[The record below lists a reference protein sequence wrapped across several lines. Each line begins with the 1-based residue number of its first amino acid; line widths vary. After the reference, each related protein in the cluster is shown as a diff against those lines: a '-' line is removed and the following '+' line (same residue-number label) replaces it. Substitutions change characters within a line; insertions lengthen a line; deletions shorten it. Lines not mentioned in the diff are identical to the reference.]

1 MPGLDGEN
9 NPLVIHGRKNLET
22 NGWFK
27 DEDGMHTIL
36 SGSVDD
42 ERLNNGKP
50 TVIPF
55 VYEGRKVGVD
65 EAIERAVTSGI
76 QWPSA
81 NTHEEATAISK
92 AASSAMDRYL
102 EPRQYKITAPDGKSY
117 VISGPPGSTQEQALQ
132 KAMEQYARTRGD
144 AQLSDAA
151 RRLEMAQGIAKAN
164 PDVYGNIV
172 AQGEPEIDPHA
183 LQRGPALPA
192 DKANFGASV
201 KAGVIADPDTQ
212 RREIAK
218 SLFPDDPNGAQRI
231 GFMDGSPVY
240 VDEQGQL
247 KRVSPRIVSGLAEI
261 TANVPEAVGA
271 VVGSFATG
279 NPVSG
284 AAAGGAGGRA
294 AKRAVSELVFD
305 EPATPL
311 SVGKEMVGEVAV
323 NLVAGG
329 LGKGV
334 AGFAGRGKI
343 VDFSPQNVRTAE
355 QARQYVKQSTGI
367 DLDLAQASGDR
378 KLLALRDYAARYPGR
393 TAELI
398 QAADE
403 AAAGQ
408 LDNATNRVLD
418 SIAKSTPSEIAGKE
432 GINAAQIVIRAA
444 RDKTYKEVK
453 PLYDAAY
460 AAVPEV
466 TDPEILKMLELPHF
480 DAAMRSGKRLAVL
493 EGSSTAR
500 VASKAAPEQQIASA
514 SSQADLDSVAKA
526 LKLFDENPTPKMQAL
541 EAAYSR
547 RSKELRAAPA
557 GQSQPASPA
566 ATPDAPSLRD
576 LDYLKRGLDDQ
587 IESLRS
593 KGKRQEAAA
602 LSKRKNEMVA
612 KLDELSND
620 QWKLARQKYQELI
633 RANVEPL
640 ENGIVGVL
648 AGIKDPLASR
658 AAVKIFSDPNV
669 TPAAINLAKTALE
682 KQSPEAYAG
691 LVRQYLAHRWNQALK
706 TTQGGDIINPAGK
719 FRQAVYGT
727 PADRDRM
734 RAMLP
739 AGAGSAFDDL
749 MLAMEKLSRTQLG
762 ASRVAG
768 SNTFRDQELNESLKG
783 QGAIVFRWLTSPRK
797 SIQDAAEER
806 AKQKSLDA
814 ITEALLDPAKRSQ
827 LRQVARMEPS
837 TKQAILLSGLLSG
850 QAVADIAPERMPALQ

>member
-1 MPGLDGEN
+1 MSQQIG
-9 NPLVIHGRKNLET
+9 
-22 NGWFK
+22 
-27 DEDGMHTIL
+27 
-36 SGSVDD
+36 
-42 ERLNNGKP
+42 
-50 TVIPF
+50 
-55 VYEGRKVGVD
+55 
-65 EAIERAVTSGI
+65 
-76 QWPSA
+76 
-81 NTHEEATAISK
+81 
-92 AASSAMDRYL
+92 
-102 EPRQYKITAPDGKSY
+102 
-117 VISGPPGSTQEQALQ
+117 
-132 KAMEQYARTRGD
+132 
-144 AQLSDAA
+144 
-151 RRLEMAQGIAKAN
+151 KAN
-164 PDVYGNIV
+164 PDLYGNIV
-172 AQGEPEIDPHA
+172 AMGESQVDPYA
-183 LQRGPALPA
+183 SQRGPALPA
-192 DKANFGASV
+192 DSANFGASV
-201 KAGVIADPDTQ
+201 KAGIIADPDTQ

-231 GFMDGSPVY
+231 GFMDGTPVY

-247 KRVSPRIVSGLAEI
+247 KRVSPGIVSGLAEI

-284 AAAGGAGGRA
+284 ASVGGAGGRA

-305 EPATPL
+305 EPASPV
-311 SVGKEMVGEVAV
+311 SVAKEMAGEGAV
-323 NLVAGG
+323 NLAAG
-329 LGKGV
+329 LIGKGV
-334 AGFAGRGKI
+334 ASFAGRGRI

-355 QARQYVKQSTGI
+355 QVRQYVKQTTGI

-408 LDNATNRVLD
+408 LDNATNRLLD
-418 SIAKSTPSEIAGKE
+418 TIAKSTPSEIAGKE
-432 GINAAQIVIRAA
+432 GVNAAQIVIRAA
-444 RDKTYKEVK
+444 REKTYQEVK

-466 TDPEILKMLELPHF
+466 TDPEIIKMLELPHF
-480 DAAMRSGKRLAVL
+480 DTAMRSARRLAVL
-493 EGSSTAR
+493 EGASTAR
-500 VASKAAPEQQIASA
+500 VGSKIAPEQQIATA

-526 LKLFDENPTPKMQAL
+526 LKLFNDDPTKSMQAL
-541 EAAYSR
+541 ESAYMR
-547 RSKELRAAPA
+547 RSKELRSTP
-557 GQSQPASPA
+557 G
-566 ATPDAPSLRD
+566 ATPTSQAVASDAPSLRD

-602 LSKRKNEMVA
+602 LLKRKNEMVS

-620 QWKLARQKYQELI
+620 QWKQARQRYQELI

-640 ENGIVGVL
+640 EQGIVGVL
-648 AGIKDPLASR
+648 AGIKDPTVSR

-669 TPAAINLAKTALE
+669 TPQAINLAKTALE

-706 TTQGGDIINPAGK
+706 TTQGGDVVNPAGK
-719 FRQAVYGT
+719 FRQAVYGS
-727 PADRDRM
+727 PGDRDRM

-739 AGAGSAFDDL
+739 SGASSAFDDL
-749 MLAMEKLSRTQLG
+749 MVAMEKLSRTPLG
-762 ASRVAG
+762 ASRIAG
-768 SNTFRDQELNESLKG
+768 SNTFRDQELNEALKG

-806 AKQKSLDA
+806 AKLQSIGA
-814 ITEALLDPAKRSQ
+814 ITEALLDPAKRGQ
-827 LRQVARMEPS
+827 LRQVARMQPS
-837 TKQAILLSGLLSG
+837 TKQAILLSSILSG
-850 QAVADIAPERMPALQ
+850 QAVADIAPEKIPSLQ